1 MVQWLRIC
9 LAMHRDVDSIS
20 GRGTRIPHAVGAA
33 KPVHCDWRSPYTL
46 HGRPSTAKKKKKEEV
61 MDGVLLKITINTL
74 HVNINNIL

>member
-9 LAMHRDVDSIS
+9 LAMHRDVGSIP
-20 GRGTRIPHAVGAA
+20 GQGTRIPHAVGAA
-33 KPVHCDWRSPYTL
+33 KPVHCDWRSPCTP
-46 HGRPSTAKKKKKEEV
+46 HGRPSTAKKKKV